1 MTLLRLLPLSIL
13 RDAFFRTTNAAA
25 AAKLRSLVAASKQ
38 TNSSSSSSSSSRRA
52 AVTAAAAA
60 ELQEKGEQI
69 RIAAARTLTPI
80 KRILQMP
87 INALYKFNPTKYMPL
102 GSGSGSGS
110 CGVMGSGSC
119 GVTGST

>member
-38 TNSSSSSSSSSRRA
+38 TNSSSSSSSSRRA

-69 RIAAARTLTPI
+69 RRAAARTLTPI

-102 GSGSGSGS
+102 GSGSGS